1 MANTVLTRTPSSATN
16 QKTFTWSV
24 WFKRLVQGSESALFC
39 VGNNPSSSMF
49 MLRFDPDTF
58 NVYANGNNPNL
69 TTHRKFYDPSAWYHV
84 VLAVDTTQSTEA
96 DRVKLYVNG
105 VQETSFSS
113 ASYPGQNHDTV
124 VNSTTQ
130 INIGERPDDNKHF
143 EGYMSHLHFIDGTAY
158 PASTF
163 GETDATTGEWKI
175 LTNPSVTYGTNG
187 FFILKDGNSVTDQS
201 GNGNNFTVSQG
212 TLTKSEDYPTNNFAT
227 FNTSVPK
234 HSDMTLS
241 HGNTTISSTNGQWL
255 GSMTTIP
262 LFGGKWYYECK
273 YNTGHGIKLSVVG
286 HQADYRNFATANNS
300 YGEYHGN
307 GYGYQFNNSGADYL
321 GNNNSSPNWGG
332 GLSSNTGDKIYMV
345 ALDLDNGKIWYG
357 ADGTWFDDA
366 SGNTGNPSTGAHA
379 HQTISATHLA
389 QTPFIVTG
397 SVEGNG
403 ATMNWN
409 FGNGYFGTTAVSSA
423 GSNASNIGIFEY
435 DVPTGFTAISTK
447 GLNE

>member
-39 VGNNPSSSMF
+39 VGNYPSSSMF

-212 TLTKSEDYPTNNFAT
+212 TLTKSEDNPSNNFAT

-273 YNTGHGIKLSVVG
+273 YNTGHGLKLSVVG

-435 DVPTGFTAISTK
+435 DVPTGFTAITTK

>member
-1 MANTVLTRTPSSATN
+1 
-16 QKTFTWSV
+16 
-24 WFKRLVQGSESALFC
+24 
-39 VGNNPSSSMF
+39 

-130 INIGERPDDNKHF
+130 IHIGERPDDNKHF

-212 TLTKSEDYPTNNFAT
+212 TLTKSEDNPSNNFAT

-273 YNTGHGIKLSVVG
+273 YNTGHGLKLSVVG
-286 HQADYRNFATANNS
+286 HQADYRNFATPNNS

-307 GYGYQFNNSGADYL
+307 GYGYQFNNSGNDYL

-332 GLSSNTGDKIYMV
+332 GLSSNSGDKIYMV

-435 DVPTGFTAISTK
+435 DVPTGFTAITTK

>member
-143 EGYMSHLHFIDGTAY
+143 EGYMSHLHFIDGTALY
-158 PASTF
+158 S
-163 GETDATTGEWKI
+163 
-175 LTNPSVTYGTNG
+175 
-187 FFILKDGNSVTDQS
+187 
-201 GNGNNFTVSQG
+201 
-212 TLTKSEDYPTNNFAT
+212 
-227 FNTSVPK
+227 
-234 HSDMTLS
+234 
-241 HGNTTISSTNGQWL
+241 
-255 GSMTTIP
+255 
-262 LFGGKWYYECK
+262 
-273 YNTGHGIKLSVVG
+273 
-286 HQADYRNFATANNS
+286 
-300 YGEYHGN
+300 
-307 GYGYQFNNSGADYL
+307 
-321 GNNNSSPNWGG
+321 NSSQ
-332 GLSSNTGDKIYMV
+332 K
-345 ALDLDNGKIWYG
+345 
-357 ADGTWFDDA
+357 
-366 SGNTGNPSTGAHA
+366 
-379 HQTISATHLA
+379 
-389 QTPFIVTG
+389 
-397 SVEGNG
+397 
-403 ATMNWN
+403 
-409 FGNGYFGTTAVSSA
+409 
-423 GSNASNIGIFEY
+423 
-435 DVPTGFTAISTK
+435 
-447 GLNE
+447 